1 MCRKGTNMIQTIFN
15 FFATMGDEF
24 ALFMI
29 SLIPLIEERGAI
41 IFGAAKGMP
50 WYKVL
55 PICVVSNLLP
65 VPFLLLFGMKIIKWL
80 KTTKTFGSFFT
91 RYEEKLQAKS
101 EAVSKYG
108 FFALTMFVG
117 IPVPGTGA
125 WSGSLVATILG
136 FDFKKGFLSILLGI
150 LMAGIILT
158 LASYGVFGFLKVFL

>member
-1 MCRKGTNMIQTIFN
+1 MIQNIFN
-15 FFATMGDEF
+15 FFAKMGDEF

-65 VPFLLLFGMKIIKWL
+65 VPFLLLFGMKIVKWL

-91 RYEEKLQAKS
+91 VKNGENSNFTFRIYVFYS
-101 EAVSKYG
+101 
-108 FFALTMFVG
+108 FFCNINL
-117 IPVPGTGA
+117 
-125 WSGSLVATILG
+125 
-136 FDFKKGFLSILLGI
+136 
-150 LMAGIILT
+150 
-158 LASYGVFGFLKVFL
+158 

>member
-1 MCRKGTNMIQTIFN
+1 MIQNIFN
-15 FFATMGDEF
+15 FFSAMGDEF

-41 IFGAAKGMP
+41 IFGAARGMV

-55 PICVVSNLLP
+55 PICITANMLP
-65 VPFLLLFGMKIIKWL
+65 VPFLLIFGMKIIAWL
-80 KTTKTFGSFFT
+80 KTTKTFGPFFT
-91 RYEEKLQAKS
+91 KYEKKLQSKS
-101 EAVSKYG
+101 EAVKKYG

-136 FDFKKGFLSILLGI
+136 FDFKRGLLSIFLGVV
-150 LMAGIILT
+150 LAGVILT
-158 LASYGVFGFLKVFL
+158 LASYGMLGFLKVFL